1 MRKIIIATHGK
12 LASGLKD
19 SAKLIAGNIAD
30 EILCYELFPGK
41 SAEDFVLDIRN
52 KYLGKSELIIL
63 CDLFGA
69 SVSNEMYKLKNDKD
83 VHIISGV
90 NLQIVLDLLF
100 DDNSLNSNKIKEYKD
115 SIIYLNEIYDNNESE
130 DF

>member
-1 MRKIIIATHGK
+1 MKKIIIATHGK

-30 EILCYELFPGK
+30 EIICYELFPGK
-41 SAEDFVLDIRN
+41 SAEDFVIDIKN
-52 KYLGKSELIIL
+52 KYLGKSDIIIL

-69 SVSNEMYKLKNDKD
+69 SVSNEMYKLKNNNN

-100 DDNSLNSNKIKEYKD
+100 DDSTFSVKKIKEYKD
-115 SIIYLNEIYDNNESE
+115 SIIYLNDICDRNESE